1 MYSMWLSDEEQQV
14 WRGYLAMVAELQAA
28 MNRQLQ
34 RDCGLSLADYEVL
47 VALSERGAQRM
58 FELGEALAWE
68 QSRLSHQLRRMRE
81 RGLVSRHGAAD
92 DRRGATVTL
101 TDAGLAALRTAAP
114 GHAALVRGVLFDGM
128 APATRAAFGDVIEQ
142 VRTRLRESP
151 VHLPP
156 E

>member
-47 VALSERGAQRM
+47 VALSERGEQRM
-58 FELGEALAWE
+58 YGLGETLAWE

-81 RGLVSRHGAAD
+81 RGLVSRQGAAD
-92 DRRGATVTL
+92 DRRGATVAL
-101 TDAGLAALRTAAP
+101 TDAGRAALRTAAP
-114 GHAALVRGVLFDGM
+114 GHAALVRRVLFDGM
-128 APATRAAFGDVIEQ
+128 PRARRKAFSDVIDT
-142 VRTRLRESP
+142 VRERLRDSP
-151 VHLPP
+151 V
-156 E
+156 